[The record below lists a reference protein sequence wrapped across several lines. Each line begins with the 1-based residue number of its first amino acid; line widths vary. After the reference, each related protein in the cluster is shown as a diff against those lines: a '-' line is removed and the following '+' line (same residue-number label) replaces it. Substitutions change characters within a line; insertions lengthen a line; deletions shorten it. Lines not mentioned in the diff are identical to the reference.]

1 MDGESPD
8 LTTPGFAM
16 PKSVVDSIHMND
28 NEEPRIEQPTVPI
41 RVWGQ
46 GAGKL
51 IIRENFDDP
60 LPAEIQLH
68 FEPSPKMI
76 VE

>member
-1 MDGESPD
+1 
-8 LTTPGFAM
+8 
-16 PKSVVDSIHMND
+16 MND